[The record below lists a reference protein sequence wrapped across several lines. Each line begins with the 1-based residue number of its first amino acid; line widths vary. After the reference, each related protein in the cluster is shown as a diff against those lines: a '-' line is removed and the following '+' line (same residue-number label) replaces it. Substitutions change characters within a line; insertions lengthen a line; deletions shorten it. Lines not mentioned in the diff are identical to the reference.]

1 MCLDAELCSELDTMI
16 NCVEMD
22 YKKYERHM
30 PVCLECGDRIRYGRI
45 DKKYCCDDCRTRHH
59 NAMAKKSRSFRRR
72 VMKILLRNYDVLD
85 GLIRSGIESIDLLDI
100 TAMGFAPGFVT
111 SCSRSG
117 KHDLYSCFDIK
128 YIMTRTRVYSIMK
141 IQNFD

>member
-1 MCLDAELCSELDTMI
+1 MMI
-16 NCVEMD
+16 NSAEMD

-30 PVCLECGDRIRYGRI
+30 PVCLECGDRIRYGRS
-45 DKKYCCDDCRTRHH
+45 DKKYCCDDCRVRHH
-59 NAMAKKSRSFRRR
+59 NAMAMRSRSFRRR
-72 VMKILLRNYDVLD
+72 VMKILIRNYDLLD
-85 GLIRSGIESIDLLDI
+85 GLIRSDVDSIALLDI

-111 SCSRSG
+111 SYSKSG
-117 KHDLYSCFDIK
+117 KHDLYGCFDIK